1 MRKSALSL
9 LLAVSLLGGCATDPY
24 TGQSKVSKTAWGT
37 GIGTAVGAGVGALVG
52 GEKGAL
58 IGAGIG
64 AVGGAAA
71 GGYMDL
77 QARKLRQ
84 ELVGTGVQVA
94 VLENGQIQLIMPSNI
109 TFDFDSAVFK
119 TGFNHTLDSVAK
131 VLKEYNKTN
140 VIVAGYTDNVGKA
153 DYNNQLSL
161 RRAQAVAD
169 YLILRNV
176 SPARISVYGYGS
188 QYPVASNATEAG
200 RAQNRR
206 VTITLQQ
213 IQ

>member
-1 MRKSALSL
+1 MRKSVLSL

-37 GIGTAVGAGVGALVG
+37 GIGTDVGAGVGALVG

-64 AVGGAAA
+64 AVSGAAA

-94 VLENGQIQLIMPSNI
+94 VLENGQIQLVMPSNI

>member
-1 MRKSALSL
+1 MQKSVLCL
-9 LLAVSLLGGCATDPY
+9 LLAASLLSGCATDPY
-24 TGQSKVSKTAWGT
+24 TGESKVSKTAWGA

-64 AVGGAAA
+64 AVGGAAT

-94 VLENGQIQLIMPSNI
+94 ELENGQIQLLMLSNI

-119 TGFNHTLDSVAK
+119 TGFNRTLDSVAK
-131 VLKEYNKTN
+131 VLTEYDKTK
-140 VIVAGYTDNVGKA
+140 VIVSGYTDNIGKA
-153 DYNNQLSL
+153 AYNNELSL
-161 RRAQAVAD
+161 KRARAVAD
-169 YLILRNV
+169 YLILRDV

-188 QYPVASNATEAG
+188 QYPIASNATEAG

-213 IQ
+213 M

>member
-1 MRKSALSL
+1 MQKSVLCL
-9 LLAVSLLGGCATDPY
+9 LLAASLLSGCATDPY
-24 TGQSKVSKTAWGT
+24 TGESKVSKTAWGA

-52 GEKGAL
+52 G
-58 IGAGIG
+58 
-64 AVGGAAA
+64 AAT

-94 VLENGQIQLIMPSNI
+94 ELENGQIQLLMPSNI

-119 TGFNHTLDSVAK
+119 TGFNRTLDSVAK
-131 VLKEYNKTN
+131 VLTEYDKTK
-140 VIVAGYTDNVGKA
+140 VIVSGYTDNIGKA
-153 DYNNQLSL
+153 AYNNELSL
-161 RRAQAVAD
+161 KRARAVAD
-169 YLILRNV
+169 YLILRDV

-188 QYPVASNATEAG
+188 QYPIASNATEAG

-213 IQ
+213 M

>member
-1 MRKSALSL
+1 M
-9 LLAVSLLGGCATDPY
+9 
-24 TGQSKVSKTAWGT
+24 
-37 GIGTAVGAGVGALVG
+37 
-52 GEKGAL
+52 
-58 IGAGIG
+58 
-64 AVGGAAA
+64 
-71 GGYMDL
+71 
-77 QARKLRQ
+77 
-84 ELVGTGVQVA
+84 
-94 VLENGQIQLIMPSNI
+94 
-109 TFDFDSAVFK
+109 
-119 TGFNHTLDSVAK
+119 
-131 VLKEYNKTN
+131 KEYNKTN

-161 RRAQAVAD
+161 KRAQAVAD

>member
-1 MRKSALSL
+1 MRKSVLSL
-9 LLAVSLLGGCATDPY
+9 LLAVSLFGGCATDPY

-84 ELVGTGVQVA
+84 ELVGTDIQVA

-131 VLKEYNKTN
+131 VLEEYNKTN